1 MKEKVKMFLKEN
13 KELIIGVSCIV
24 ISGATIAITLNAAK
38 KKISIDQFTMYD
50 KNGVIKFLQEMTNPN
65 VKYAIFKETAED
77 AFQIV
82 QL

>member
-1 MKEKVKMFLKEN
+1 MKEKVKTFLKEN
-13 KELIIGVSCIV
+13 KELIIGVSGLV
-24 ISGATIAITLNAAK
+24 IGGTIIMATLATGRKRLF
-38 KKISIDQFTMYD
+38 DQFTTYD
-50 KNGVIKFLQEMTNPN
+50 KDGVMKFLQEMTNPN

>member
-1 MKEKVKMFLKEN
+1 MKEKVKTFLKEN

-24 ISGATIAITLNAAK
+24 IGGATLAITLNAGK
-38 KKISIDQFTMYD
+38 KRLVDQFTTYD
-50 KNGVIKFLQEMTNPN
+50 KDGVIKFLQEMTNPN

-82 QL
+82 HL

>member
-1 MKEKVKMFLKEN
+1 MKEKVKTFLKEN

-24 ISGATIAITLNAAK
+24 IGGAALAISLNACK
-38 KKISIDQFTMYD
+38 KRLVDQFTMYD
-50 KNGVIKFLQEMTNPN
+50 KDGVIKFLQEMTNPN